1 LATELADSWH
11 LNDIDAVF
19 AACSPHRVALCLL
32 HIRGYYLDEFAEL
45 LIDLLPDWTRWL
57 TARIDMPPELA
68 DRCMPYA
75 HGQPYPQLTTDDSGP
90 NYLARVSE

>member
-1 LATELADSWH
+1 
-11 LNDIDAVF
+11 
-19 AACSPHRVALCLL
+19 VALCLL

-57 TARIDMPPELA
+57 TARVGMPPELA
-68 DRCMPYA
+68 DHCMLYA